1 MILGDNPAEHCF
13 VLSSNELFQMSY
25 VCVTENAHRKQN
37 GNICLKARD
46 IFFSKMWSVIRG
58 ETGELKFLVGVISNR
73 REKFKLSNL
82 QEDPPNTF
90 L

>member
-46 IFFSKMWSVIRG
+46 TFFFQNV
-58 ETGELKFLVGVISNR
+58 VC
-73 REKFKLSNL
+73 
-82 QEDPPNTF
+82 D
-90 L
+90 

>member
-46 IFFSKMWSVIRG
+46 TFFFQNVVCDQGRDGGTQMFGGGDIQQKGKVQAF
-58 ETGELKFLVGVISNR
+58 ELAER
-73 REKFKLSNL
+73 LS
-82 QEDPPNTF
+82 
-90 L
+90 